1 MVLAVFQSS
10 FFFDG
15 TSFLKHHLR
24 RKVQG
29 SVNFRPLPGE

>member
-15 TSFLKHHLR
+15 TSFLKHR
-24 RKVQG
+24 SRTNKQG
-29 SVNFRPLPGE
+29 SANFRPLAGE